1 MTMVPTHPESV
12 VGEPSVLRWIIPA
25 GLLPFVGPVT
35 TAPVALQSS
44 IDDGTIARIDVEP
57 TAIRIRL
64 SAGRSWRTE
73 GDRIRRALHGALE
86 VPDAWMPQVD
96 ATPDAIL
103 RLAVLEVIDGD
114 VGDYIRSHGGIIE
127 LVGVSDGRVRLSL
140 NGSCAHCPAS
150 DWTLTERVE
159 RAVRTRFPAVREVTA
174 ESDKGLA
181 GGRRRLGI
189 IPTRRAR

>member
-73 GDRIRRALHGALE
+73 GDRIRRALHGALA

-96 ATPDAIL
+96 ASPDAIL
-103 RLAVLEVIDGD
+103 RMAVLEVIDGD

-150 DWTLTERVE
+150 DVTLTERVE

-181 GGRRRLGI
+181 GGRRLLGI